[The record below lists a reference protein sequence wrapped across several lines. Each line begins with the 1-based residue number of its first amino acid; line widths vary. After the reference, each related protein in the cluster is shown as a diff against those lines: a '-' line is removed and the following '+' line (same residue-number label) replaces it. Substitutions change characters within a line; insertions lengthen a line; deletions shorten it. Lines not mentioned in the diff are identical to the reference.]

1 MSYELKW
8 LVYTIVL
15 TSLLWVPYILNR
27 IKVQGLVQ
35 ALGYPSSSTPPHS
48 PWAERAMKA
57 HANAVENL
65 VLFAPLVLV
74 VHVLGVSTDAT
85 RIAVVVYFAMRLLH
99 YFAYMFAVPIV
110 RTLVFAVSWMVI
122 LVLAFAALGITT

>member
-8 LVYTIVL
+8 LVYTIIL
-15 TSLLWVPYILNR
+15 TSVLWVPYVLNR
-27 IKVQGLVQ
+27 IKVQGLIP
-35 ALGYPSSSTPPHS
+35 ALGYPNQSTPPHS
-48 PWAERAMKA
+48 LWAERAMKA

-85 RIAVVVYFAMRLLH
+85 RMAVVVYFAMRLLH
-99 YFAYMFAVPIV
+99 YFVYMFAVPVV
-110 RTLVFAVSWMVI
+110 RTLVFAVSWIVI
-122 LVLAFAALGITT
+122 LALAFSALGVI